1 MNCFKKLVLGFLCLF
16 FSLTLV
22 AQVHPGLMM
31 TKENIPA
38 IRKGVLTYPILKNS
52 YEVVKKDA
60 DLALSQPIVVPTPAD
75 AGGGYTHEQHKKNY
89 THILNCGIAWQI
101 SGDKKYATYI
111 SNILLKYAEAYE
123 KWPLHPKRK
132 DGHQGGRIFWQS
144 LNDFVW
150 QVYTI
155 QGYDLAY
162 DAITAQDR
170 AMIEKHLFKPM
181 MTFFTVDCKET
192 FDKIHNHGTWDIA
205 AVGMTGYVLNIPE
218 YVQMAIKGSNKDG
231 KTGYLAQVDQ
241 LFSPDGYYTEGPY
254 YQRYALL
261 PFVIF
266 AKAINNYQP
275 ELKIFEYRSQLLA
288 KAINTSLQLTYTNG
302 FFFPI
307 NDAIKDKTYE
317 SAELV
322 YGVDI
327 SYADIKAQPELL
339 DIAEKQ
345 GQVVV
350 SDAGL
355 KVATALHE
363 NKTKPF
369 VYQSQWIGDGAGGL
383 DGGLGILRYGK
394 NSDQQCLLLKAA
406 SQGMGHGH
414 FDRLN
419 ILYYD
424 NNVEVF
430 PDYGSARF
438 MNIESKKGGDYLPE
452 NKSWAKQ
459 TIAHN
464 TLVVDQTS
472 NFKGD
477 WQEAQK
483 HPAVKLYFNKEAT
496 RQVASAMEAQAYPG
510 VTMKRTSALV
520 KVPSLAKPLL
530 LDVFQALSSKPHQ
543 YDLPFWYNGHLIDA
557 SFKIN
562 AYTNNLKTL
571 GSKNG
576 YEHIW
581 VNADQTLPASGGY
594 ITVLN
599 NKRFYTTHFVTDSPI
614 QVKLLSLG
622 ANDPDM
628 NLVESKAFLLSQKQA
643 ENQVF
648 FTITEAH
655 GGTNPVTE
663 TTVGSASVVTELKI
677 RSADDK
683 SVAVSFKVKGKVYDY
698 RINYQ
703 DKDNYIQLTNADITK

>member
-1 MNCFKKLVLGFLCLF
+1 MNCFKKLVLPFLCLF
-16 FSLTLV
+16 FSLQAV
-22 AQVHPGLMM
+22 AQEHPSLMM
-31 TKENIPA
+31 TKKNVPA
-38 IRKGVLTYPILKNS
+38 IRKGVSTYPILKES
-52 YEVVKKDA
+52 YAAVKADA
-60 DLALSQPIVVPTPAD
+60 DLALKEPIAVPVPAD

-89 THILNCGIAWQI
+89 THILNCGIAYQI
-101 SGDKKYATYI
+101 SGEKKYADYI
-111 SNILLKYAEAYE
+111 SAILLKYAEAYE

-162 DAITAQDR
+162 DGIAAKDR
-170 AMIEKHLFKPM
+170 KIIENNLFKPIL
-181 MTFFTVDCKET
+181 TFFTVDCKET

-205 AVGMTGYVLNIPE
+205 AVGMTGYVLELPE

-275 ELKIFEYRSQLLA
+275 ELRIFEYRNQLLA

-302 FFFPI
+302 YFFPI

-317 SAELV
+317 SIELV

-327 SYADIKAQPELL
+327 AYADIKSQPELL
-339 DIAEKQ
+339 DIAVKQ
-345 GQVVV
+345 NQVVV

-355 KVATALHE
+355 KIAADIQGR
-363 NKTKPF
+363 KAKPF
-369 VYQSQWIGDGAGGL
+369 VYNSQWIGDGASGRN
-383 DGGLGILRYGK
+383 GGLGILRYGT
-394 NSDQQCLLLKAA
+394 NEDQQCLLFKAA

-430 PDYGSARF
+430 PDYGAVRF
-438 MNIESKKGGDYLPE
+438 INIESKKGGDYLAE

-464 TLVVDQTS
+464 TLVVDETS
-472 NFKGD
+472 HFKGNVD
-477 WQEAQK
+477 VAQAH
-483 HPAVKLYFNKEAT
+483 HPVQLYFKNSDQL
-496 RQVASAMEAQAYPG
+496 QVVSALEDKAYPG

-520 KVPSLAKPLL
+520 KIPSLAKPLL
-530 LDVFQALSSKPHQ
+530 LDIFQALSSKDHQ
-543 YDLPFWYNGHLIDA
+543 YDLPFWYKGHVIDA
-557 SFKIN
+557 SFKIK
-562 AYTNNLKTL
+562 AFTTNLKTL
-571 GSKNG
+571 GEKYG

-581 VNADQTLPASGGY
+581 VNADQTVDSSGGY
-594 ITVLN
+594 ISFLN
-599 NKRFYTTHFVTDSPI
+599 NKRFYTTHFATDSAI
-614 QVKLLSLG
+614 QIKMLSLG

-628 NLVESKAFLLSQKQA
+628 SLMESKAFLLSKKQA
-643 ENQVF
+643 KNQVF

-655 GGTNPVTE
+655 GRTNPVSE
-663 TTVGSASVVTELKI
+663 TTIGFSSMVKELKI
-677 RSADDK
+677 LSAD
-683 SVAVSFKVKGKVYDY
+683 SNHVQVSFKVKDQVYHY

-703 DKDNYIQLTNADITK
+703 DKNNYIQLN